1 MHSLHNHTTLS
12 DGRSEPDEVV
22 QAAVDGGLET
32 IGIADHFLTKKTRS
46 IDPAE
51 LPRYLATIQELK
63 TRFAGKI
70 AVLGGLEVDASSAR
84 TTLDSLTPDLV
95 RGLDYVLFEH
105 VQDDLWDGIPFW
117 EFLSSV
123 KRLGLPCGLAH
134 NDLGRNFV
142 DVRKDYL
149 VEVLVANRVFVEL
162 NTGKR
167 YSKMGKQY
175 YELSET
181 LIREFAR
188 SRVMFSLGS
197 EGHRDDAA
205 DVGKAME
212 FARRNQMTA
221 NLVTSHLWRSAGASP
236 SAARERSSAGAT
248 GA

>member
-12 DGRSEPDEVV
+12 DGRAEPDEVV
-22 QAAVDGGLET
+22 QAAIDGGLEAV
-32 IGIADHFLTKKTRS
+32 GIADHFLTKKTRS
-46 IDPAE
+46 VAPAE
-51 LPRYLATIQELK
+51 LPRYVAAIEALK
-63 TRFAGKI
+63 SRFEGKI
-70 AVLGGLEVDASSAR
+70 RVLAGLEVDASAVR
-84 TTLDSLTPDLV
+84 TELDSLAPEMV
-95 RGLDYVLFEH
+95 SGLDYVLFEH

-117 EFLSSV
+117 EFLAIV
-123 KRLGLPCGLAH
+123 KRLKIPCGLAH

-149 VEVLVANRVFVEL
+149 IEVLVANRVFIEL

-188 SRVMFSLGS
+188 SRVLFSLGS

-205 DVGKAME
+205 DVGKAVE
-212 FARRNQMTA
+212 FARRNEMTA
-221 NLVTSHLWRSAGASP
+221 NLVTGHLWRPSSATSVAP
-236 SAARERSSAGAT
+236 SGRGSAGAT